1 MSNKVSLRRFYD
13 NDAEAIMRICN
24 DEDVQRYLL
33 LSLLP
38 YTTENARQF
47 IKYTRDSQINGGE
60 QCFAITLDGKVIGCI
75 SYTIQSGCKSNS
87 ATIGYYIGKDYWH
100 SGYMPKAVALIIEK
114 VFENEGIHRI
124 FAEIFTENTASARV
138 LEKCGFTL
146 EGILR
151 KGIIKNGVEHDAKL
165 YAFVR

>member
-1 MSNKVSLRRFYD
+1 MNDKISLRRFCD
-13 NDAEAIMRICN
+13 ADAEAITRICN

-47 IKYTRDSQINGGE
+47 IRYTRDSQINGGE
-60 QCFAITLDGKVIGCI
+60 QCFSITLDDKVIGCI
-75 SYTIQSGCKSNS
+75 SYTIQSGSKSNS

-124 FAEIFTENTASARV
+124 YAEIFAVNTASARV

-146 EGILR
+146 EGTLR
-151 KGIIKNGVEHDAKL
+151 KGIIKNGVEYDAKL
-165 YAFVR
+165 YALVR

>member
-1 MSNKVSLRRFYD
+1 
-13 NDAEAIMRICN
+13 
-24 DEDVQRYLL
+24 
-33 LSLLP
+33 
-38 YTTENARQF
+38 
-47 IKYTRDSQINGGE
+47 
-60 QCFAITLDGKVIGCI
+60 
-75 SYTIQSGCKSNS
+75 
-87 ATIGYYIGKDYWH
+87 
-100 SGYMPKAVALIIEK
+100 MPKAVALIIEK

-124 FAEIFTENTASARV
+124 YAEIFAENTASARV